1 MKIEFPDKEAF
12 EAMFSDGEKPEIPE
26 GTDHFELV
34 EMFGQALRIAVEEF
48 PLEDYKPIEEYLGY
62 DPYYQLD
69 PSVLQQLNI
78 PSVMLSSDEEGTPLL
93 YLRLFRKDGQ
103 WLGEAEC
110 TLMNVV

>member
-1 MKIEFPDKEAF
+1 MKIEFPDKETF

-34 EMFGQALRIAVEEF
+34 EMFRQALKIAVEEF

-69 PSVLQQLNI
+69 PSLLQQLNI

-93 YLRLFRKDGQ
+93 YLTSVRDKGLCFD
-103 WLGEAEC
+103 L
-110 TLMNVV
+110 NVE